1 MAFIHRRL
9 LQGGHGRLHV
19 LSAATAGDQ
28 TDGIDAA
35 GLRVAREIEAACD
48 AIGPSGSL
56 SIVAHS
62 NGGLV
67 GRWALG
73 ELLEPA
79 TEARGL
85 LDRWRPQ
92 LFLTLAS
99 PHLGVFPFGLFW
111 SERLVRRVASLG
123 YFGTAGR
130 QLALLDSGSGNGET
144 AATPLLLALA
154 EPRGRYVSALRRFER
169 RVAVANRT
177 NEVPEPRRS
186 RLWAQ
191 PALRHAR
198 RGRRAAG

>member
-1 MAFIHRRL
+1 MEKEIFFDL
-9 LQGGHGRLHV
+9 NLEEEE
-19 LSAATAGDQ
+19 
-28 TDGIDAA
+28 IDDDVI
-35 GLRVAREIEAACD
+35 LRVVEDGAIAREIEAACD

-85 LDRWRPQ
+85 LERWRPQ

-111 SERLVRRVASLG
+111 SERLVRRVV
-123 YFGTAGR
+123 R
-130 QLALLDSGSGNGET
+130 
-144 AATPLLLALA
+144 
-154 EPRGRYVSALRRFER
+154 VR
-169 RVAVANRT
+169 RVLRVLAAA
-177 NEVPEPRRS
+177 RS
-186 RLWAQ
+186 SSVSSET
-191 PALRHAR
+191 
-198 RGRRAAG
+198 